1 MKLSGLEGFALC
13 LVALFGVFACVV
25 ESDDYLAACLAFI
38 HQNAASCPDA
48 LANARTHQLV
58 RLPFDEAGIE
68 YSDGY
73 QLEAHREES
82 SEENCLSMLLR
93 DPSGVDEARWKW
105 PHHGPELTAA
115 ERRELHL
122 VRRRVL
128 GPWSRLGEDS
138 WENRF
143 NGDVASGSELEALLG
158 VDLGELL
165 GAGPPALVADFVSQ
179 KPVYFIETQRL
190 LSPHREE
197 DLDDS
202 SDGRRRRKVSPSLED
217 TVSQYARDM
226 KAKLNATLVYHSQ
239 KSQELDQS
247 FPKRLLDRDVSSASV
262 DEADIRARYEAQRG
276 TRRRLE
282 ELRLTPEGAD
292 LPLPS
297 GNLDRVKLDVLDLYL
312 SDSEAKLDSF
322 EEILEKVDLLKE
334 VVNKRFLRKRLVV
347 DAETGLSIRRD
358 SDDQQIDPAVLSS
371 GEKHELVMF
380 YDMIFSAKPGA
391 LVLIDEPEISL
402 HVSWQRQFLDDI
414 SRVAD
419 LTSIRALI
427 ATHSPQIIGT
437 HTDKTQE
444 LGYEVD
450 LRAM

>member
-1 MKLSGLEGFALC
+1 M
-13 LVALFGVFACVV
+13 
-25 ESDDYLAACLAFI
+25 
-38 HQNAASCPDA
+38 
-48 LANARTHQLV
+48 
-58 RLPFDEAGIE
+58 
-68 YSDGY
+68 
-73 QLEAHREES
+73 
-82 SEENCLSMLLR
+82 
-93 DPSGVDEARWKW
+93 
-105 PHHGPELTAA
+105 
-115 ERRELHL
+115 
-122 VRRRVL
+122 
-128 GPWSRLGEDS
+128 
-138 WENRF
+138 
-143 NGDVASGSELEALLG
+143 
-158 VDLGELL
+158 
-165 GAGPPALVADFVSQ
+165 
-179 KPVYFIETQRL
+179 
-190 LSPHREE
+190 
-197 DLDDS
+197 
-202 SDGRRRRKVSPSLED
+202 
-217 TVSQYARDM
+217 
-226 KAKLNATLVYHSQ
+226 
-239 KSQELDQS
+239 
-247 FPKRLLDRDVSSASV
+247 
-262 DEADIRARYEAQRG
+262 
-276 TRRRLE
+276 
-282 ELRLTPEGAD
+282 
-292 LPLPS
+292 
-297 GNLDRVKLDVLDLYL
+297 KLDVLDLYL